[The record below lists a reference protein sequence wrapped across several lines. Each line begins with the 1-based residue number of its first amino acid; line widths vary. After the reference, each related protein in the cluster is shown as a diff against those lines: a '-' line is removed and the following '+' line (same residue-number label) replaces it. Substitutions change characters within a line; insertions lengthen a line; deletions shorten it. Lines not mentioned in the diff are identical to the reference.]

1 MEDKLLEQNLEETIQ
16 LTCGLIMPIAPMPG
30 YDPNQFSDVKDF
42 LINAI
47 TEIKKYNFKT
57 RLVSDS
63 DGEIDII
70 HKSIVNNINKDPI
83 VICDISGRNGNVM
96 LELGLRLAFDKPV
109 IIIKDNKTDYMFDI
123 NMIKHLEYPSD
134 LRHNKML
141 LFKEELK
148 SAVISTYEAS
158 LNNPEYSP
166 FLKHFRD
173 MKIEKAS
180 IGEDTISISEALSKF
195 DSQLSN
201 ISDRLYSIEKNN
213 TKNIDYKKN
222 HQLSNFATTLNSIND
237 VNNSKKLSDE
247 EFSKILNK
255 YRNIIKDEDM

>member
-1 MEDKLLEQNLEETIQ
+1 MEQNLEETIQ

-30 YDPNQFSDVKDF
+30 YDSNQFSDVKEF

-255 YRNIIKDEDM
+255 YRNIIKNEDM

>member
-1 MEDKLLEQNLEETIQ
+1 MEQNLEETIQ

-30 YDPNQFSDVKDF
+30 YDSNQFSDVKEF

-173 MKIEKAS
+173 MKIEKSS

-255 YRNIIKDEDM
+255 YRNIIKNEDM

>member
-1 MEDKLLEQNLEETIQ
+1 MEQNLEETIQ

-47 TEIKKYNFKT
+47 TEIKDYNFKT

-70 HKSIVNNINKDPI
+70 HKSIVNNINKDSI

-109 IIIKDNKTDYMFDI
+109 IIIKDDQTEYMFDI

-141 LFKEELK
+141 IFKEDLK
-148 SAVISTYEAS
+148 SAVISTYKAS

-195 DSQLSN
+195 DNQLSN
-201 ISDRLYSIEKNN
+201 INDRLYSIEKNN
-213 TKNIDYKKN
+213 TKNIDHKKSP
-222 HQLSNFATTLNSIND
+222 QLSNFTRALNSIND
-237 VNNSKKLSDE
+237 INNSKSLSDE
-247 EFSKILNK
+247 EFSKLVSK
-255 YRNIIKDEDM
+255 YKNIIKNEDI